1 MTKIAT
7 NEAVVSS
14 LSKEMVQATQEVNF
28 SLKKSIS
35 YSNSQAAT
43 TLKSCLSDIKEA
55 TQEFQTGVDTDVKN
69 LKKFMKLLRKP
80 IKNGGSTNHEST
92 K

>member
-7 NEAVVSS
+7 NEVVVSS

-69 LKKFMKLLRKP
+69 LKKIHEA
-80 IKNGGSTNHEST
+80 IKKTDQEWGVN
-92 K
+92 

>member
-7 NEAVVSS
+7 NETVVSS

-35 YSNSQAAT
+35 YSNSQAVT
-43 TLKSCLSDIKEA
+43 TLKSCLSDMEKA

-69 LKKFMKLLRKP
+69 LKKIHEA
-80 IKNGGSTNHEST
+80 IKKTDQEWGFD
-92 K
+92 